1 MRTTRVKKNTIR
13 RKVGSTGRK
22 QIRKLARLS
31 FVTGLIVACALTVCH
46 ASCTT
51 KSDYV
56 TGVQHLQT
64 EPALETAFELP
75 EELGTYRI
83 TFYCSCQEC
92 CGEWAN
98 KRPID
103 PSTGEAMVYGSE
115 GVLLKPGYSCATS
128 REFAAGTVLY
138 VNGYG
143 SVRVD
148 DRPADWVLE
157 KYDNRVID
165 IYLNDHD
172 EIRHWQSSLGD
183 YAEVLLYD

>member
-1 MRTTRVKKNTIR
+1 MRTTRVKKNTTK
-13 RKVGSTGRK
+13 RKVASTGRK
-22 QIRKLARLS
+22 RILKLARLF
-31 FVTGLIVACALTVCH
+31 FVTGLIAVCALSVCH
-46 ASCTT
+46 ASSTT

-64 EPALETAFELP
+64 EPALETAFKDM
-75 EELGTYRI
+75 GTYRI
-83 TFYCSCQEC
+83 TFYCSCYEC

-98 KRPID
+98 KRPVD
-103 PSTGEAMVYGSE
+103 TSTGETMVYGSE

-128 REFAAGTVLY
+128 PEFGAGTVLY
-138 VNGYG
+138 VDGYG

-172 EIRHWQSSLGD
+172 EIRHWQNALGD